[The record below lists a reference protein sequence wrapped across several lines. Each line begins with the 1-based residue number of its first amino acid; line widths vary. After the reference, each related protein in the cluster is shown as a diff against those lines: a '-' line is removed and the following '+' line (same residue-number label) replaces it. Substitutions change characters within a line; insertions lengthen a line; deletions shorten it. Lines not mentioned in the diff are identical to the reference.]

1 MKRIVMSTYLAL
13 VFVVSGAVAYSG
25 LENGRDRFRLGESV
39 SFGIKGG
46 LSVSHFRGDGVDVLD
61 DQLREGFLELSD
73 DPLPFFT
80 GGIFATLAL
89 TENFALQ
96 PEIIYQ
102 RNGKQFEGTVGG
114 QTYDFEL
121 HVDYLSFPFLVKIM
135 APSPDMLFRP
145 NIFAGPVLSIALDAK
160 AEGVPDIPSEV
171 EDLGFLQQFR
181 DEEDIGDQTKAADLG
196 LALGAGIDAKAG
208 PGHFTFEIRY
218 TTGFVDVFNDDRNA
232 EEFKNAVVSIFAGYA
247 YDF

>member
-1 MKRIVMSTYLAL
+1 MIFA
-13 VFVVSGAVAYSG
+13 FVLSGALAYSG

-61 DQLREGFLELSD
+61 DQIRQAFTELSD

-80 GGIFATLAL
+80 AGIFATLAL

-96 PEIIYQ
+96 PEVIYQ

-114 QTYDFEL
+114 KTYDFEL
-121 HVDYLSFPFLVKIM
+121 HIDYLSFPFLVKIM

-145 NIFAGPVLSIALDAK
+145 NLFAGPVLNIALDAK
-160 AEGVPDIPSEV
+160 AEGVPKIPAEV
-171 EDLGFLQQFR
+171 EDLGFLEQFR
-181 DEEDIGDQTKAADLG
+181 DEEDIGDHTRAADFA

-218 TTGFVDVFNDDRNA
+218 TTGFADVFNDDRNA
-232 EEFKNAVVSIFAGYA
+232 EEFKNAAVSIFAGYA